1 MNVYNRK
8 KHNMTQDNEPKA
20 IMTEVQWITFW
31 IADELQKLNMI
42 NYAILM
48 TFLIQNAK
56 LNVKYTRKGN
66 TTA

>member
-1 MNVYNRK
+1 MAEVY
-8 KHNMTQDNEPKA
+8 
-20 IMTEVQWITFW
+20 WIILW

-56 LNVKYTRKGN
+56 LNVKYIRKGN